1 MSRSGQKVARGHLR
15 LAYTPHHAVEA
26 PSRAALRVRAML
38 VRLHIYWLN
47 LLALLGAFLAL
58 APLVP
63 RLRPLWHRAQVPRRA
78 ARVIPM
84 PQRRRASPP

>member
-1 MSRSGQKVARGHLR
+1 
-15 LAYTPHHAVEA
+15 
-26 PSRAALRVRAML
+26 ML